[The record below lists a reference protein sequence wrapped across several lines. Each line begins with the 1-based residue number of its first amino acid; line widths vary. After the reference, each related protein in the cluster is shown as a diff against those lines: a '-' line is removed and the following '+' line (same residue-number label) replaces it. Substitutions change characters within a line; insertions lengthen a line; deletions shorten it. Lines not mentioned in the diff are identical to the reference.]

1 MKNKKEE
8 NTNKGLAALLSF
20 LLPLLTI
27 SCQRARHESLSG
39 SILTFEGVVEKLA
52 PASGILSGRVA
63 VFRLV
68 RYRVE
73 RVCKGSYPGKLIV
86 VDHLIL
92 SGKEFEGIN
101 LGDRVCISVKS
112 SDKISTRYDAE
123 GIRNPSDVVSM
134 FFVAEETKRL
144 SNDAHCCDL

>member
-1 MKNKKEE
+1 MKNKNEE
-8 NTNKGLAALLSF
+8 NINKGLTAVLSL

-27 SCQRARHESLSG
+27 SCQRAPHESLSG
-39 SILTFEGVVEKLA
+39 SILTFEGVIEKLA
-52 PASGILSGRVA
+52 PDQGILSGRVA

-73 RVCKGSYPGKLIV
+73 KICKGNYAGKLIV

-101 LGDRVCISVKS
+101 LGNRVCVSVRS
-112 SDKISTRYDAE
+112 SDKMPTRYDAE
-123 GIRNPSDVVSM
+123 GIRNPSDVVPM
-134 FFVAEETKRL
+134 FFVAEEIKPL
-144 SNDAHCCDL
+144 SDGAHCCDI